1 MMINECMHLG
11 MFGIGVMRHNDI
23 FRNLVLTRS
32 LREYDA
38 SSPYYW
44 VFDLA
49 LGLSCSRY
57 ETTAVYERDYLH
69 TCGDDPKKKLLT
81 LQAPPTFSAIK
92 LGRFASRP
100 EPKVA

>member
-69 TCGDDPKKKLLT
+69 TCGDDPKKNCRRYKPHPLSQQSNLEGSQVG
-81 LQAPPTFSAIK
+81 LS
-92 LGRFASRP
+92 L
-100 EPKVA
+100 